1 MRLIEL
7 SDHPARMLQDERG
20 RRLRDEQR
28 AGAEYAGARARH
40 QSLLDQAR
48 GERDEAFARHR
59 WWTWIRA
66 VFAVWGRQ
74 RRTPRRAAV
83 VSGPTDREE
92 SIAAGIVGEQHV
104 AIELGRILGDEW
116 VLFHGYR
123 NRRGEID
130 HLLLGPR
137 GLFAIEVKYRNA
149 TVYIDGDEW
158 RYDKFDQWGN
168 HVESGRIEDRTG
180 RSPSMQVN
188 DSADELHRFLATRR
202 EDVTITRIVILNH
215 ARSKIGGS
223 RGLTVR
229 VGTST
234 DYIVALVNDSRTEL
248 PPARRTQLE
257 HLIERDHRFHAD
269 RRPARRQR

>member
-1 MRLIEL
+1 MRVIEL
-7 SDHPARMLQDERG
+7 SDHPARMLRDIHKQRLMDER
-20 RRLRDEQR
+20 RT
-28 AGAEYAGARARH
+28 GAEYAGARAQH
-40 QSLLDQAR
+40 QSLLDEAR
-48 GERDEAFARHR
+48 AERDEAFARHR
-59 WWTWIRA
+59 WWKWIRA
-66 VFAVWGRQ
+66 VFAVWARQ
-74 RRTPRRAAV
+74 RRPPRRPAV
-83 VSGPTDREE
+83 VSGLTDREE
-92 SIAAGIVGEQHV
+92 SIAAGIAGEQRV
-104 AIELGRILGDEW
+104 AVELGQVLGDEW

-168 HVESGRIEDRTG
+168 HVESGRIEDKTG

-234 DYIVALVNDSRTEL
+234 DYIVALVNDSQAEL
-248 PPARRTQLE
+248 PDSRRTQLAQ
-257 HLIERDHRFHAD
+257 LIERDHRYHAD
-269 RRPARRQR
+269 RRSARRGR